1 MRAQEVRI
9 MFIIYYIILR
19 HLEDVYDI
27 MCVCELWKYDI
38 RCAISCCCHHITRAA
53 VRFAEKLLCAPENR
67 RGARVALYY
76 YCRTQNARA
85 FSNNAMMH
93 SRVPFGGQKK
103 KEKTTLYH
111 YCCRHRP
118 AVCAGP
124 REDRRQP
131 VVDIII
137 GARY

>member
-1 MRAQEVRI
+1 
-9 MFIIYYIILR
+9 
-19 HLEDVYDI
+19 
-27 MCVCELWKYDI
+27 MCVYELWKYDI

-103 KEKTTLYH
+103 KKKLHYISIVVVTGRPCAPDRARIVDNLSSTLLS
-111 YCCRHRP
+111 
-118 AVCAGP
+118 GL
-124 REDRRQP
+124 
-131 VVDIII
+131 DISIVILII
-137 GARY
+137 HAYDGIIL